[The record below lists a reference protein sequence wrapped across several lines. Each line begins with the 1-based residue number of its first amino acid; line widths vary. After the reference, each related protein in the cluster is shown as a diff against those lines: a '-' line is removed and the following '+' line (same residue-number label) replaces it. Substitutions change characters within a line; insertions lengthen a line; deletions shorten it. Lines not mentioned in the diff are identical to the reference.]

1 MWNLQRD
8 MIELFSINPPWHVP
22 AHFKFVAHDDSIIDI
37 CYLSKAQ
44 LLVTSSVD
52 QTIRFWDPISVS
64 YELTDPANNPHVLM
78 KPGYYTPLKKEATKS
93 NVTFKEVKRI
103 YTG

>member
-8 MIELFSINPPWHVP
+8 MIELFSINPPWFVP
-22 AHFKFVAHDDSIIDI
+22 AHHKFVAHDDSIIDI

-52 QTIRFWDPISVS
+52 QTIRFWDPIIVS
-64 YELTDPANNPHVLM
+64 YELTDPSNNPHALM
-78 KPGYYTPLKKEATKS
+78 KPGYYTPLKKETTKS